1 MNVKSLA
8 MKSCQMGNWE
18 ACNMYSIL
26 SLEGLF
32 GVKKDI
38 DFGAKLAEKYEIKFL
53 KLFNFN

>member
-38 DFGAKLAEKYEIKFL
+38 EFGAKLAEKYEI
-53 KLFNFN
+53 